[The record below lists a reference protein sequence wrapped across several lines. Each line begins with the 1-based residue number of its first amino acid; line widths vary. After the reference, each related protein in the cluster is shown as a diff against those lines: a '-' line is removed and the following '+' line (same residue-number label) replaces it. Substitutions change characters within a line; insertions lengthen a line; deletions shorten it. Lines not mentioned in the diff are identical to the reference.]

1 MKNKGI
7 KTDLWKNRRGKY
19 ERTTKYGKIERGFI
33 SPPKIFTYSGKKMYR
48 LLVYMGSLSH

>member
-1 MKNKGI
+1 MKKKRI

-48 LLVYMGSLSH
+48 LVVYMGSLSH